1 MLMHD
6 GFNRVNTGLN
16 GSGLSSRNNGYGC
29 KRLVQSVP
37 TSLVN
42 GQVTPEIFARPY
54 TVIGSGTILETFVLH
69 LHRRGLLVWLTGRIA
84 TFV

>member
-29 KRLVQSVP
+29 KDWFKAFQLP
-37 TSLVN
+37 
-42 GQVTPEIFARPY
+42 
-54 TVIGSGTILETFVLH
+54 
-69 LHRRGLLVWLTGRIA
+69 W
-84 TFV
+84 

>member
-42 GQVTPEIFARPY
+42 GQVTPGIFARPY
-54 TVIGSGTILETFVLH
+54 TVIGSEQSSKRLYFTC
-69 LHRRGLLVWLTGRIA
+69 TGA
-84 TFV
+84 DC